1 MSDIAGTS
9 SGAHP
14 IAAHVPSGQSGE
26 VAHEAYAF
34 ACMKCGHGWERS
46 YDIEHHVDGEGRAF
60 VVYFTG
66 GRRVPSPLTSPDCV
80 NCGAHLVRIMRS
92 GQVSSVLESA
102 RRGRPHTT
110 RDRADGTGRDR
121 DDGTGAPDTGA
132 DPAPDAAPDRAPEN
146 GGPARRRGHHWHL
159 PNLLHPFQHHRD

>member
-14 IAAHVPSGQSGE
+14 IAAHTPSGQSGE

-34 ACMKCGHGWERS
+34 ACMKCGHGWERA

-110 RDRADGTGRDR
+110 RKPEA
-121 DDGTGAPDTGA
+121 DTGVPEPEA
-132 DPAPDAAPDRAPEN
+132 DAATDRGPEN
-146 GGPARRRGHHWHL
+146 EGTARRRGHHWHL

>member
-9 SGAHP
+9 SGVHP
-14 IAAHVPSGQSGE
+14 IAAPTPSGPAAGE

-34 ACMKCGHGWERS
+34 ACMKCGHGWEQS

-60 VVYFTG
+60 VVYFTDG
-66 GRRVPSPLTSPDCV
+66 LRVRSPLTSPDCV

-102 RRGRPHTT
+102 RRSRRDARP
-110 RDRADGTGRDR
+110 RPAAEGGQ
-121 DDGTGAPDTGA
+121 DDTEGSG
-132 DPAPDAAPDRAPEN
+132 
-146 GGPARRRGHHWHL
+146 RRRGHHWHL
-159 PNLLHPFQHHRD
+159 SDLLHPFSHRST

>member
-14 IAAHVPSGQSGE
+14 IAGHAPSGGPGE

-102 RRGRPHTT
+102 RRGRPHTA
-110 RDRADGTGRDR
+110 RGREN
-121 DDGTGAPDTGA
+121 GTGAAEAAA
-132 DPAPDAAPDRAPEN
+132 DAPTDIAPDAATAPEN
-146 GGPARRRGHHWHL
+146 EGTARRRAHHWHL

>member
-14 IAAHVPSGQSGE
+14 IAARTPSDEPGE

-102 RRGRPHTT
+102 RRGRPHTA
-110 RDRADGTGRDR
+110 RRRG
-121 DDGTGAPDTGA
+121 DGTGAADGPTDAPTDAPTDT
-132 DPAPDAAPDRAPEN
+132 APDAAAAPEN
-146 GGPARRRGHHWHL
+146 EDSARHRGHHWHL

>member
-14 IAAHVPSGQSGE
+14 IAAHTPSAGPGE

-66 GRRVPSPLTSPDCV
+66 GLRVPSPLTSPDCV

-102 RRGRPHTT
+102 RRGRPHTA
-110 RDRADGTGRDR
+110 RGPEA
-121 DDGTGAPDTGA
+121 GTGAPDGA
-132 DPAPDAAPDRAPEN
+132 DGAEAGTGTGTDHAPEN
-146 GGPARRRGHHWHL
+146 EGPARRRAHHWHL
-159 PNLLHPFQHHRD
+159 ANLLHPFQHHRD

>member
-14 IAAHVPSGQSGE
+14 IAAHTPSGQSGE

-34 ACMKCGHGWERS
+34 ACMKCGHGWERA

-60 VVYFTG
+60 VVYFTD

-110 RDRADGTGRDR
+110 RDRE
-121 DDGTGAPDTGA
+121 DGTGAPDTEA
-132 DPAPDAAPDRAPEN
+132 DAAPDRAPEN
-146 GGPARRRGHHWHL
+146 EGPARRRGHHWHL

>member
-14 IAAHVPSGQSGE
+14 IAAHTPSEQSGE

-110 RDRADGTGRDR
+110 RDRE
-121 DDGTGAPDTGA
+121 DGTGAPDTEA
-132 DPAPDAAPDRAPEN
+132 DAAPDHAPEN
-146 GGPARRRGHHWHL
+146 EGPARRRGHHWHL
-159 PNLLHPFQHHRD
+159 PNLLHPFHHHRD